1 MGNRCFKD
9 TKKEATSDR
18 RSIEGLKL
26 PLLSRSDLDLA
37 ETKIKCQILDKQIQ
51 DERTRFQG
59 ISTDLRSIHTDNDR
73 ARNQIREVNARIQQL
88 ELRSIKPDK
97 ADLAEQ
103 TRKRSEQRARDLAAA
118 KAKLQ
123 ALNAQLE
130 GVKTEVDTVSSAI
143 QQGDLKAKSME
154 SGLEQPVSWPSL
166 KTHYLRSL
174 ILHMQHVSVQRQG
187 RAFAQWRLTSD

>member
-1 MGNRCFKD
+1 MGGRCFKSEESE
-9 TKKEATSDR
+9 EASDR
-18 RSIEGLKL
+18 RSSEGLKL

-51 DERTRFQG
+51 DERTRLQG

-97 ADLAEQ
+97 ADLADKA
-103 TRKRSEQRARDLAAA
+103 RKRSEQRVRDLTTAQAR
-118 KAKLQ
+118 LQ
-123 ALNAQLE
+123 TLYTQLE
-130 GVKTEVDTVSSAI
+130 GVKAETETVSSAI
-143 QQGDLKAKSME
+143 QQGDLKAKRME

-174 ILHMQHVSVQRQG
+174 VLHMKHVRVQRQG